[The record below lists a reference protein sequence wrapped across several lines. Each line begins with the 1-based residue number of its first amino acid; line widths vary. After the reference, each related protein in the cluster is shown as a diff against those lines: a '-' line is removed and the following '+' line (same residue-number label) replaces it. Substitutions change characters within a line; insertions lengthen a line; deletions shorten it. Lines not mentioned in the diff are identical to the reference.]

1 MCNMTDPSPTRR
13 RKRALLAAMVLIA
26 VAVLIVLPFL
36 SWHFGFLAAMHYRL
50 TGDQESL
57 YKVMHKYIRS
67 GDSVAKV
74 ESLLG
79 SGNRDHPA
87 ELVAFAQ
94 SMSRRLPQSY
104 PDGVQTGDV
113 FIGWSGMWLQFRD
126 GRLINHVPEEF
137 EEYVPL

>member
-1 MCNMTDPSPTRR
+1 MGNVTSPSPKP
-13 RKRALLAAMVLIA
+13 RKKRVVLAALVVTAIVVMIA
-26 VAVLIVLPFL
+26 VPLL